1 MKTAI
6 DDDGTPEPVV
16 PDEFADAFG
25 AEPAGV
31 STRVS
36 GVLRAIR
43 HMILTGELLPGEQLR
58 QDQLAKRL
66 DASRIPVREALMTL
80 ASEGVVTHTPHAGF
94 TVKKF
99 SRAEISEIYLMRRLL
114 EAELLRSVDLER
126 VDLEALRTLNDNLA
140 DVSGET
146 LLWRRK
152 YYNRRFHFLLFDMSP
167 LAIIREQ
174 VERLWNMS
182 EYARSLYAYDGT
194 SHDRIVTEHTRIVQA
209 VADRDTEALVQAS
222 EEHRANAERLILQRI
237 R

>member
-1 MKTAI
+1 MT
-6 DDDGTPEPVV
+6 TEPVV
-16 PDEFADAFG
+16 PAEFADAFG

-114 EAELLRSVDLER
+114 EAELLRSIDLASVDL
-126 VDLEALRTLNDNLA
+126 DALRGLNRQLA
-140 DVSGET
+140 EVSGET

-167 LAIIREQ
+167 LAIVRGQ

-182 EYARSLYAYDGT
+182 EYARSLYAYDAS

-209 VADRDTEALVQAS
+209 VADRDTEALIQAS
-222 EEHRANAERLILQRI
+222 ADHRTNAERLILQRI